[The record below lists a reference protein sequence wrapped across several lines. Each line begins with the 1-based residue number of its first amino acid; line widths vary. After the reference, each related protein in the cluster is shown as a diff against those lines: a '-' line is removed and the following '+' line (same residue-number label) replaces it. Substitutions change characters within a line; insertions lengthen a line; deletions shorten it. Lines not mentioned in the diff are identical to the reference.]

1 MIEIIPNW
9 HPIFVKFGYALTVS
23 GMLAGVALCLGLR
36 TLREPLMNFAQ
47 IAMALGALALAG
59 AAVSGFWAFG
69 TVTLDTHSARFAL
82 NVHRNWA
89 VIGAGTAMLVTAAT
103 LAAPTLLQRRAWA
116 LALLLPVLA
125 LSWAAMLGAGVVYR
139 HGVGVLP

>member
-1 MIEIIPNW
+1 MIEILPNW

-23 GMLAGVALCLGLR
+23 GMLAGIAVCLGIR
-36 TLREPLMNFAQ
+36 PLRESLLHFAQ
-47 IAMALGALALAG
+47 VAMGLGALALAG
-59 AAVSGFWAFG
+59 AAVTGFLAFG
-69 TVTLDTHSARFAL
+69 SVAIDTPGAQFAL

-89 VIGAGTAMLVTAAT
+89 VIGAGLAMVVTAAT
-103 LAAPTLLQRRAWA
+103 LAAPQLLQRRGWA